1 MLVWLAEHLV
11 KYYSGFNVFSYLTF
25 RAIVSLLTALFISL
39 WMGPRMIAHLQKL
52 SFGQVVRNDGPESH
66 FSKRGTP
73 TMGGIMI
80 LTAIVISVLLWAYPS
95 NPYVWCVLVVLV
107 GYGVI
112 GFVDDYRKVV
122 RKDTKGLIARWKYF
136 WMSVIALGVAFALYL
151 AGKDTPATQLVVP
164 FFKDVMPQLG
174 LFYILL
180 AYFVIVGTGNAVNL
194 TDGLDG
200 LAIMPTV
207 FVAGGFALV
216 AWATGNMNFASYL
229 HIPYLRHAGELV
241 IVCTAIVGAGLGFLW
256 FNTYPAQVF
265 MGDVGSLALGGAL
278 GIIAVLLRQE
288 FLLVIMGGV
297 FVVETLSVI
306 LQVGSFKLRGQRIFR
321 MAPIHHHYELKG
333 WPEPRVIVRFWIIS
347 LMLVLIGLA
356 NAEGTLIMA
365 DYQGKN
371 VVIIGLG
378 LTGLSCVDFFLARG
392 VTPRVMD
399 TRMTPPGLDK
409 LPEAVERHTGS
420 LNDEWLMAADLIV
433 ASPGI
438 ALAHPSLSAAAD
450 AGIEIV
456 GDIEL
461 FCREA
466 QAPIVAIT
474 GSNGKST
481 VTTLVGEMAKA
492 AGVNVGVGGNIG
504 LPALMLLD
512 AECELYVLELSSF
525 QLETTS
531 SLQAVAATIL
541 NVTEDHM
548 DRYPFGLQQYRA
560 AKLRIYEN
568 AKVCVVNADDAL
580 TMPIR
585 GADERCVSFGV
596 NMGDYHLNH
605 QQGETWLRVKGE
617 KVLNV
622 KEMKLSGQHNYTNAL
637 AALALADA
645 AGLPRASS
653 LKALTTFTGL
663 PHRFEVVLEHNGV
676 RWINDSKATNVGST
690 EAALNGLQVDGTLHL
705 LLGGDGKSADFS
717 PLARYLNGDNVRLY
731 CFGRDGAQLAALR
744 PEVAEQTETMEQAMR
759 LLALRVQ
766 PGDMVLLSPAC
777 ASLDQFKNFEQR
789 GNEFARLAKELG

>member
-321 MAPIHHHYELKG
+321 MAPIHHHYET
-333 WPEPRVIVRFWIIS
+333 ER
-347 LMLVLIGLA
+347 LA
-356 NAEGTLIMA
+356 GTARHCAFLDYFADAGSDWSGNAEGTLIMA

-653 LKALTTFTGL
+653 LKALTTFAGL

-759 LLALRVQ
+759 LLAPRVQ

>member
-1 MLVWLAEHLV
+1 MTE
-11 KYYSGFNVFSYLTF
+11 
-25 RAIVSLLTALFISL
+25 
-39 WMGPRMIAHLQKL
+39 
-52 SFGQVVRNDGPESH
+52 
-66 FSKRGTP
+66 
-73 TMGGIMI
+73 
-80 LTAIVISVLLWAYPS
+80 
-95 NPYVWCVLVVLV
+95 
-107 GYGVI
+107 
-112 GFVDDYRKVV
+112 
-122 RKDTKGLIARWKYF
+122 
-136 WMSVIALGVAFALYL
+136 
-151 AGKDTPATQLVVP
+151 
-164 FFKDVMPQLG
+164 
-174 LFYILL
+174 
-180 AYFVIVGTGNAVNL
+180 
-194 TDGLDG
+194 
-200 LAIMPTV
+200 
-207 FVAGGFALV
+207 
-216 AWATGNMNFASYL
+216 
-229 HIPYLRHAGELV
+229 
-241 IVCTAIVGAGLGFLW
+241 
-256 FNTYPAQVF
+256 
-265 MGDVGSLALGGAL
+265 
-278 GIIAVLLRQE
+278 
-288 FLLVIMGGV
+288 
-297 FVVETLSVI
+297 
-306 LQVGSFKLRGQRIFR
+306 
-321 MAPIHHHYELKG
+321 
-333 WPEPRVIVRFWIIS
+333 
-347 LMLVLIGLA
+347 
-356 NAEGTLIMA
+356 
-365 DYQGKN
+365 YQGKK

-392 VTPRVMD
+392 VTPRVVD
-399 TRMTPPGLDK
+399 TRLSPPGLDK
-409 LPEAVERHTGS
+409 LPESVERHLGD
-420 LNDEWLMAADLIV
+420 LNESWLLEADLIV

-438 ALAHPSLSAAAD
+438 ALAHPALSAAAE
-450 AGIEIV
+450 AGVEIV

-512 AECELYVLELSSF
+512 EERELYVLELSSF

-531 SLQAVAATIL
+531 SLKATAATIL

-580 TMPIR
+580 TMPVR
-585 GADERCVSFGV
+585 GADERCISFGIDV
-596 NMGDYHLNH
+596 GDYHLNR
-605 QQGETWLRVKGE
+605 QQGETWLRVNGE

-622 KEMKLSGQHNYTNAL
+622 KEMKLVGQHNFTNAL

-663 PHRFEVVLEHNGV
+663 PHRFQLAFEHNKV

-690 EAALNGLQVDGTLHL
+690 EAALNGLNVEGTLHL

-717 PLARYLNGDNVRLY
+717 PLRRYLQGDRIRLW

-744 PEVAEQTETMEQAMR
+744 PDIAQQSETMEQAMR
-759 LLALRVQ
+759 QIAAMVQ

-789 GNEFARLAKELG
+789 GDIFTQLAKELG